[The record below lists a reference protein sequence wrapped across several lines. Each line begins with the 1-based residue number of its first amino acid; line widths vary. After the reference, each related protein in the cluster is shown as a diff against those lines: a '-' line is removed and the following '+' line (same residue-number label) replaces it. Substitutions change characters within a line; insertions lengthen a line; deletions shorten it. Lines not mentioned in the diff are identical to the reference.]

1 MNQEPI
7 SRETRDHYG
16 RSGRTRILLAEDDV
30 DLRSGFGDA
39 LEGAGFAVLTA
50 ADGKEML
57 ALFSSAAAREIAPP
71 DAIVMDVRMPQHSG
85 LQLLI
90 ALRLAE
96 WPVPVVLVTGF
107 ADAAFRARALDL
119 GAHAV
124 LQKPVS
130 SEELVR
136 VVRCAIDVAQD
147 LGGSMP

>member
-1 MNQEPI
+1 MTQQTI
-7 SRETRDHYG
+7 STETRDRYG
-16 RSGRTRILLAEDDV
+16 RRGRPRILLAEDDV
-30 DLRSGFGDA
+30 DLRNCFGDA
-39 LEGAGFAVLTA
+39 LEVAGFSVLAA

-85 LQLLI
+85 LELLI

-107 ADAAFRARALDL
+107 ADAAFRARATEF

-124 LQKPVS
+124 LQKPIS
-130 SEELVR
+130 SDELVS
-136 VVRCAIDVAQD
+136 VVRRAIEATQD
-147 LGGSMP
+147 LGASIP